1 MIEYSR
7 DSKTWRT
14 AGSVQWP
21 VFEDIQGGLVFVS
34 CPDGFVALESG
45 GAKILFKV
53 CVLQM

>member
-14 AGSVQWP
+14 AGSVWWP
-21 VFEDIQGGLVFVS
+21 VFEDIRGGLVFVS
-34 CPDGFVALESG
+34 YPGEPVALESG

-53 CVLQM
+53 YVLQM